1 MGERRLSKAGT
12 VSQLSI
18 PFENSYAKLPER
30 FYARLA
36 PATVRAPQL
45 IRVNVPLAETLGLD
59 PVALA
64 SEGAAQVFAGNDV
77 PEGADPLAM
86 AYAGHQFGGWVPQL
100 GDGRAIL
107 LGEVV
112 GKDGVRRDIQL
123 KGSGRTPFSRGGDG
137 RAQLGPIL
145 REYIISEQMYALGIP
160 TTRALAAVTTG
171 EEVLREGLMPGA
183 ILTRVAES
191 HIRVGTFQFF
201 AARDDIDALQILT
214 DYVIDRHYPAI
225 RDAENR
231 AIALLGAVVE
241 RQAALVAKWFSVGF
255 IHGVMNTDNTSIVG
269 ETIDYGPCA
278 FMDIYD
284 PNKVFSSID
293 HMGRYA
299 FSNQPAIL
307 QWNLAQLAQALLPLM
322 AEDAKTAL
330 PLAQA
335 IIDTFPAK
343 FEAALVGELR
353 RKLGLKTEADGDL
366 ALAMDLLERMAKN
379 EADFTLTFRRL
390 ANAVGDPSGSAPLP
404 QSQFNTPSD
413 FDEWAELW
421 RARLADEGVSDADIR
436 VRLLAANPAVIARNH
451 LVEAV
456 IRAAEDDGDFKPFSD
471 LLAVIV
477 KPYDD
482 LPENASYTQ
491 PPELHQVVHQT
502 FCGT

>member
-1 MGERRLSKAGT
+1 M
-12 VSQLSI
+12 SQLSI
-18 PFENSYAKLPER
+18 LFENSYAKLPER
-30 FYARLA
+30 FYARMA
-36 PATVRAPQL
+36 PDAVRAPQL

-64 SEGAAQVFAGNDV
+64 SEDAAQVFAGNKV

-112 GKDGVRRDIQL
+112 GKDGIRRDIQL

-145 REYIISEQMYALGIP
+145 REYIVSEQMYALGIP

-171 EEVLREGLMPGA
+171 EEVVREGLMPGA

-201 AARDDIDALQILT
+201 AARDDTDALQILC
-214 DYVIDRHYPAI
+214 DYVIDRHYPAS
-225 RDAENR
+225 RDAENP
-231 AIALLGAVVE
+231 ATALLSAVVE

-307 QWNLAQLAQALLPLM
+307 QWNLAQFAQALLPLM
-322 AEDAKTAL
+322 AKDAKAAL

-343 FEAALVGELR
+343 FETALAGELR
-353 RKLGLKTEADGDL
+353 AKLGIKIEADGDL

-379 EADFTLTFRRL
+379 EADFTLTFRYL
-390 ANAVGDPSGSAPLP
+390 ANVVGDPSGDAPLP
-404 QSQFNTPSD
+404 QSQFNTPGD

-421 RARLADEGVSDADIR
+421 RARLADEGVSDKDIR
-436 VRLLAANPAVIARNH
+436 ARLLAANPAVIARNH

-456 IRAAEDDGDFKPFSD
+456 IRAAEDNGDFKPFSD

-482 LPENASYTQ
+482 LPENSPYTQ
-491 PPELHQVVHQT
+491 PPESHQVVHQT

>member
-1 MGERRLSKAGT
+1 

-30 FYARLA
+30 FYARLPPSA
-36 PATVRAPQL
+36 VRAPRL

-64 SEGAAQVFAGNDV
+64 SEDAAQVFAGNDV

-112 GKDGVRRDIQL
+112 GKDGIRRDIQL

-183 ILTRVAES
+183 VLTRVAES

-201 AARDDIDALQILT
+201 AARDDTDALQTLC
-214 DYVIDRHYPAI
+214 DYVIDRHYPAN
-225 RDAENR
+225 RNAENP
-231 AIALLGAVVE
+231 AAALLGAVVE
-241 RQAALVAKWFSVGF
+241 RQATLVAKWFSVGF

-322 AEDAKTAL
+322 ADDTKAAL

-335 IIDTFPAK
+335 IIDTFPTK
-343 FEAALVGELR
+343 FETALAGELR
-353 RKLGLKTEADGDL
+353 AKLGLKIEAEGDL
-366 ALAMDLLERMAKN
+366 VLAMDLLERMATN

-390 ANAVGDPSGSAPLP
+390 ARALGEATDDAPLP
-404 QSQFNTPSD
+404 SAQFKQPSA
-413 FDEWAELW
+413 FDEWAVGW
-421 RARLADEGVSDADIR
+421 RERLAAENAPDSDIR
-436 VRLLAANPAVIARNH
+436 ARLLAANPAVIARNH
-451 LVEAV
+451 LVESA
-456 IRAAEDDGDFKPFSD
+456 IRAAEDEGDFKPFND

-477 KPYDD
+477 NPYDD
-482 LPENASYTQ
+482 LPENSPYTI
-491 PPELHQVVHQT
+491 PPEPHEVVHQT